1 MIKYTQHSFAGGQL
15 DRDLM
20 GRQDLAKYFI
30 GATTLE
36 NFVVKRQG
44 CLAKRRG
51 TELVADLTGLFH
63 DTDGRAT
70 DADIAVAITIPFVYT
85 RDGGYT
91 LLIATPTNGNNLPNG
106 DKACCFILSAQ
117 GILLRKETKL
127 GDGSIV
133 ETTYV
138 WDTHA
143 NLPNTSSVAEE
154 DATDGSYVA
163 GQTLYIIHAP
173 FSISLPYSTNDLPGL
188 TNTQS
193 GDTLFL
199 AHKNH
204 PFARLI
210 KGLTDRDW
218 TYEAINFAT
227 MGNAAKL
234 YPPTISCKKENEPEA
249 EGDEAA
255 AEKAVSYVATYVKDG
270 VESAPSTAVQVS
282 YRLPWANTFQ
292 IKITLDKG
300 ENAEPPDYYNI
311 YKKSNGGYGFIGNT
325 MTILQNATLNDFAPS
340 SYDSRLKPLY
350 DQLIRNTAIVNPYS
364 YEIVNSLPKL
374 FSGIDEKRITGGAW
388 TEGARLNSPIAFN
401 FPAGTLATGVLV
413 RLDCFVCS
421 GYSLSWKGLR
431 RYWYSEI
438 RRTEGKSLR
447 CIISVTNGTTTK
459 TFSKALA
466 MPTYDPSDWTSR
478 EAGYME
484 LDARPEML
492 PDDWPRAV
500 DFDFADDILADP
512 AFSDGSAWISSIQ
525 LGACAGAD
533 GTLASDG
540 LYEPLVVSQ
549 LCLRGK
555 SKTDNVF
562 YDDYITPD
570 ISITPPQTEPHFNN
584 TNGYPGCAAIY
595 EQRLVLA
602 ATNNQPFSFWM
613 SCVGDL
619 YNFNTHDSLREDDAI
634 EATIPATEFPEIN
647 HMVMNKDLL
656 LFCDN
661 GEWVV
666 APVTGN
672 TLSYKTLAIKLQ
684 SKIGSS
690 KSLYPIVVGDEVV
703 FAEAT
708 GRTIR
713 ASRYDFT
720 SDGYQSVDLSVLS
733 QDIFEGNPIV
743 DMDYKQ
749 HPDSQIV
756 CVLQDGTL
764 ATLSYM
770 REHELAAWSVH
781 TLGGGLK
788 AIGVSSD
795 KALHDGTTDTYL
807 LAKRE
812 EADGER
818 LLVLR
823 IREDAKPN
831 TVRKAICLDAIE
843 WVTATGETA
852 IPDGKVAVDVL
863 TGERVD
869 YVVPGR
875 DYAIG
880 YPFTAT
886 FRSIRPEAQG
896 EQTIQFELKNATNAE
911 LRLLDASPVR
921 VVPTALEQATEN
933 QWMGAGPQVT
943 PDANG
948 NLALGQ
954 EDVLVDLAGV
964 AAEDGALTLVS
975 ETHWPL
981 KLLSFSV
988 NYEFDPR
995 LINQQG

>member
-20 GRQDLAKYFI
+20 GRQDLAKYFT
-30 GATTLE
+30 GSTTLE

-44 CLAKRRG
+44 SLAKRRG
-51 TELVADLTGLFH
+51 TELVADLEGLFR
-63 DTDGRAT
+63 DSDGKVTSAT
-70 DADIAVAITIPFVYT
+70 IAAAITIPFVYT
-85 RDGGYT
+85 REGGYT
-91 LLIATPTNGNNLPNG
+91 LLIATPDDGSGLAGG
-106 DKACCFILSAQ
+106 DTAQCFVLSAQ
-117 GILLRKETKL
+117 GILLARTRKRA
-127 GDGSIV
+127 DG
-133 ETTYV
+133 TTAGTEHV

-143 NLPNTSSVAEE
+143 NLPDETES
-154 DATDGSYVA
+154 ATEIDEASGIPVDVSY
-163 GQTLYIIHAP
+163 TISYAP
-173 FSISLPYSTNDLPGL
+173 FALALPYKTADLEGL

-199 AHKNH
+199 AHKGY
-204 PFARLI
+204 PFARLV
-210 KGLTDRDW
+210 KGLGDADW

-227 MGNAAKL
+227 MGNAARL
-234 YPPTISCKKENEPEA
+234 YPPTLYCEKKNEPE
-249 EGDEAA
+249 GDETA

-270 VESAPSTAVQVS
+270 VESAPSTAVQVT

-292 IKITLDKG
+292 IEITLDKG
-300 ENAEPPDYYNI
+300 ANAEPPDYYNI

-350 DQLIRNTAIVNPYS
+350 DQLIRSTSIVNPYN
-364 YEIVNSLPKL
+364 YAIVDTLPKL
-374 FSGIDEKRITGGAW
+374 FSGIDEDRITGGAW
-388 TEGARLNSPIAFN
+388 TEDARPNSPIAFN

-421 GYSLSWKGLR
+421 GNPMAWKGLR
-431 RYWYSEI
+431 RHWYSEI
-438 RRTEGKSLR
+438 RRTQGKSLR
-447 CIISVTNGTTTK
+447 CTITVTNGTTTK
-459 TFSKALA
+459 TFSKTLA
-466 MPTYDPSDWTSR
+466 MPAYDPTDWISHD
-478 EAGYME
+478 AGYME

-492 PDDWPRAV
+492 PDDWPRSV

-570 ISITPPQTEPHFNN
+570 VSITPPQTEPHFNR
-584 TNGYPGCAAIY
+584 TNDYPGCAAIY

-602 ATNNQPFSFWM
+602 ATNRQPFTIWM

-656 LFCDN
+656 IFCDN

-684 SKIGSS
+684 SKIGCS
-690 KSLYPIVVGDEVV
+690 KRLYPIIVGDEVV
-703 FAEAT
+703 FSEAT
-708 GRTIR
+708 ERTLR

-807 LAKRE
+807 LAERE
-812 EADGER
+812 EAGGER
-818 LLVLR
+818 LFVLR
-823 IREDAKPN
+823 IREDVKPD

-843 WVTATGETA
+843 WVTATNRTA

-880 YPFTAT
+880 YPFSAT

-911 LRLLDASPVR
+911 IRLLDASPVR
-921 VVPTALEQATEN
+921 VVPTALEQAPEN
-933 QWMGAGPQVT
+933 QWMDAGPQVA
-943 PDANG
+943 PDAEG
-948 NLALGQ
+948 NLALG
-954 EDVLVDLAGV
+954 ESLVLVNLAGV

-988 NYEFDPR
+988 NYEFDPQH
-995 LINQQG
+995 INQQG